1 MNLKVLPYT
10 CNGDRGPLLSSLFS
24 AWRSSTLEGFVIKME
39 LGFNENVEAGHRPEL
54 CEPPPPLKKLF
65 EVIYF

>member
-1 MNLKVLPYT
+1 MNLKALPHT
-10 CNGDRGPLLSSLFS
+10 CNRNKGLLLSFLFS

-54 CEPPPPLKKLF
+54 CETPPFK
-65 EVIYF
+65 EVI